1 MCLFSVTMADKGTKD
16 SEGAKKQGTKS
27 SVTRTSTRQQTLL
40 NMSTVS
46 KEVKG
51 LDSNKT
57 TQKQRKVTSSSSD
70 DDPENIQSALIA
82 IQDKLKD
89 LVTKDDIRDIV
100 KSVVA
105 EFKEEIKE
113 EVRQELKKTV
123 KEELLVDLKEDICQE
138 LAKQKEDHTSEIAKM
153 RQQISDKVDSLGL
166 DDETNK
172 ENIAKLKKQI
182 SSLEKQLKDTSC
194 LANQAISMANFNQQY
209 SQKTNIK
216 ILNWQER
223 KGEKS

>member
-1 MCLFSVTMADKGTKD
+1 MADKGTKD

-57 TQKQRKVTSSSSD
+57 TQKQRRVTSSSSD
-70 DDPENIQSALIA
+70 EDSESIQNALIA

-113 EVRQELKKTV
+113 EVRQELNIPAPAV
-123 KEELLVDLKEDICQE
+123 YREVLDNYRLLN
-138 LAKQKEDHTSEIAKM
+138 AA
-153 RQQISDKVDSLGL
+153 
-166 DDETNK
+166 
-172 ENIAKLKKQI
+172 
-182 SSLEKQLKDTSC
+182 
-194 LANQAISMANFNQQY
+194 
-209 SQKTNIK
+209 
-216 ILNWQER
+216 
-223 KGEKS
+223 